1 MTVKVRLRPFRT
13 FTRSQTLE
21 APTRDAEVVAPLAR
35 ELLGRVELDAPVRLV
50 GVGLSGLERDV
61 VEKDGRLFAEA

>member
-1 MTVKVRLRPFRT
+1 VKVRLRPFRT

-21 APTRDAEVVAPLAR
+21 TPTRDAQVVAPLAR

-50 GVGLSGLERDV
+50 GVGLSGLER
-61 VEKDGRLFAEA
+61 EAPSEEGERLFSEA